1 MSETACFLTPGKTIA
16 STLDRVALADKLGY
30 EAVFSTNIAAH
41 DGLMTLAA
49 YASVTER
56 IKLGTGVLPA
66 FNRHPIAL
74 AQEAATLDE
83 FSDGRLWLGIGTS
96 HAATMQGWYGF
107 PFDKP
112 LTQLKEYL
120 EILRALLRDGSVRH
134 SGEYYTANFAFSG
147 AGPRPE
153 MPIMISG
160 LSPKTLAYAG
170 ATCDGVILWCCL
182 PSYIE
187 QTVAP
192 IVRQAERDAGRPEG
206 SCKIIAAIP
215 SAVGDEEVIR
225 SSLRRDLL
233 VYWSLPFYRAV
244 IGEAGFADDIA
255 RFDEKLAGGDTKAA
269 VGQIPDAFLDQLAG
283 IGTAD
288 AVKSRVETYRA
299 AGCDLPAVGM
309 ISTPREASTPE
320 AALEAAA
327 PTA

>member
-1 MSETACFLTPGKTIA
+1 MKPTAAFLTPGKSVA
-16 STLDRVALADKLGY
+16 SVLDRVKLAEQLGY
-30 EAVFSTNIAAH
+30 EAAIATTIAAH
-41 DGLMTLAA
+41 DGLMALAA
-49 YASVTER
+49 YAGVTER

-83 FSDGRLWLGIGTS
+83 FSNGRLWLGIGTS
-96 HAATMQGWYGF
+96 HAATMQGWYGYEF
-107 PFDKP
+107 KKP
-112 LTQLKEYL
+112 LSQLKEYL
-120 EILRALLRDGSVRH
+120 EILRALMREGKVAH
-134 SGEYYTANFAFSG
+134 KGEFYTANFAFMG
-147 AGPRPE
+147 AGPRPD

-187 QTVAP
+187 NTVSP

-215 SAVGDEEVIR
+215 SGVGDAEQIR
-225 SSLRRDLL
+225 NALRRDLL
-233 VYWSLPFYRAV
+233 VYWTLPFYRAV
-244 IGEAGFADDIA
+244 IGEAGFIDDIG
-255 RFDEKLAGGDTKAA
+255 RFDEKLGGGDPKAA
-269 VGQIPDAFLDQLAG
+269 VEQIPDSFLDQLAG
-283 IGTAD
+283 IGSAED
-288 AVKSRVETYRA
+288 VRSRVEAYRD

-309 ISTPREASTPE
+309 ISTPRDVAAPE

-327 PTA
+327 S

>member
-1 MSETACFLTPGKTIA
+1 MSDTAVFLSPGKTVA
-16 STLDRVALADKLGY
+16 SVLERVKLAEQLGY
-30 EAVFSTNIAAH
+30 EAVFTTNIAAH
-41 DGLMTLAA
+41 DGLMALAA
-49 YASVTER
+49 YAGVTER

-66 FNRHPIAL
+66 FNRHPLAL
-74 AQEAATLDE
+74 AQEAVTLDE
-83 FSDGRLWLGIGTS
+83 FSNGRLWLGIGTS

-112 LTQLKEYL
+112 LSQLKEYL
-120 EILRALLRDGSVRH
+120 EVLRAVVRTGSVMH
-134 SGEYYTANFAFSG
+134 EGAFYTARFAFSG

-170 ATCDGVILWCCL
+170 STCDGVILWCCL

-187 QTVAP
+187 STVAP

-206 SCKIIAAIP
+206 ACRIIAAVP
-215 SAVGDEEVIR
+215 SGVGDDAAIR
-225 SSLRRDLL
+225 AALRRDLL
-233 VYWSLPFYRAV
+233 VYWTLPFYRAV
-244 IGEAGFADDIA
+244 IGEAGFVDDLA
-255 RFDEKLAGGDTKAA
+255 RFDEQLKGGDPKAA
-269 VGQIPDAFLDQLAG
+269 VEQIPDAFLDQLAG

-288 AVKSRVETYRA
+288 AVRARIEAYRK

-309 ISTPREASTPE
+309 ISAPRDAATPE

-327 PTA
+327 PTR